1 VKSVRKAVSVLDN
14 IFDGSLTFTSGLS
27 GVLTAFM
34 MLIMVG
40 NILGRRFF
48 LFPIPWSVEFSEY
61 FMVMII
67 FMGAAWVLKGEGHI
81 IIDVVTRL
89 LEHRT
94 RCRVDSVTSWI
105 MAAILLIITCWGGL
119 ATYKDFVSGYV
130 MWKTVLTPV
139 WILDIFIPV
148 GCFLL
153 FIQSVKRARRYWQLA
168 RKTSSE
174 DDR

>member
-1 VKSVRKAVSVLDN
+1 MKSVRKAVSVLDN
-14 IFDGSLTFTSGLS
+14 IFDVSLTVTSSLS
-27 GVLTAFM
+27 GVLIAFM
-34 MLIMVG
+34 TLVMVAH
-40 NILGRRFF
+40 IIGRRFF
-48 LFPIPWSVEFSEY
+48 LRPIPWSVEFSEY

-94 RCRVDSVTSWI
+94 RCRVDAATSCI
-105 MAAILLIITCWGGL
+105 MAAILLIITYWGGL
-119 ATYKDFVSGYV
+119 VTYKDFVSGYV

-139 WILDIFIPV
+139 WILDIFIPI

-153 FIQSVKRARRYWQLA
+153 FIQSVKRACGYWQSA

-174 DDR
+174 GEK